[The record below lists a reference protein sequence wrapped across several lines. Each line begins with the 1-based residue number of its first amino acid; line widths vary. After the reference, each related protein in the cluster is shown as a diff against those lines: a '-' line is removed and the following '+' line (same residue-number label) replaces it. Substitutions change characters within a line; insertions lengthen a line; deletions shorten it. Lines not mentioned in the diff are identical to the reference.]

1 VTSFVVSAVRIHH
14 SALGTVKNDSRKCDA
29 LSERGC
35 LIVISG
41 PSGAGKTSI
50 CKALLE
56 QLPDTVWS
64 VSMTTRPPRP
74 GEVDG
79 KSYRFVSRAEF
90 DAKREAGELLEHA
103 EYVGHCY
110 GTPSRPVEEALASG
124 RNVVMEIDVQGGMQV
139 ASKRPDSVRV
149 FVMPPDAASLRS
161 RLEGRKTEAAE
172 QLAKRLAQ
180 ADGEIAAARDSG
192 CYPYFVV
199 NDVLE
204 TTVEEVKR
212 IVEKERA
219 RR

>member
-1 VTSFVVSAVRIHH
+1 M
-14 SALGTVKNDSRKCDA
+14 KD
-29 LSERGC
+29 RGC
-35 LIVISG
+35 LLVISG

-50 CKALLE
+50 CKALLSE
-56 QLPDTVWS
+56 WPDAVWS
-64 VSMTTRPPRP
+64 VSMTTRTPRA

-79 KSYRFVSRAEF
+79 QSYRFVSRAEF
-90 DAKREAGELLEHA
+90 ESRIKSGEFLEFA
-103 EYVGHCY
+103 EYVGQMY
-110 GTPSRPVEEALASG
+110 GTPRGPVENALASG
-124 RNVVMEIDVQGGMQV
+124 RNVVMEIDVQGGIQ
-139 ASKRPDSVRV
+139 AAQQKPDSVRV

-212 IVEKERA
+212 IVEKEKAKR
-219 RR
+219 